1 MGGDAALEK
10 PREITCI
17 SMYQDRKPP
26 REEMISEVGLRE
38 AGEQSKG
45 VRTKTS
51 TNGSY
56 EEGIL
61 NHGQAVK

>member
-1 MGGDAALEK
+1 
-10 PREITCI
+10 
-17 SMYQDRKPP
+17 MYQDRKPP

-51 TNGSY
+51 TNRSY